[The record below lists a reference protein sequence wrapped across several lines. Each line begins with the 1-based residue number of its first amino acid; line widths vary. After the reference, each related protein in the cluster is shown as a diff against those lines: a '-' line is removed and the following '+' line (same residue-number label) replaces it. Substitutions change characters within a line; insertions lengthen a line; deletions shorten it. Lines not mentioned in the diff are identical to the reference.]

1 LADEKRPLQYE
12 LTYQDVIQILKFA
25 DESTFGK
32 LEIELD
38 GFKLSVESGGRTVV
52 PAAPAAA
59 RPTPPERKP
68 LPAATPAAPSAVE
81 AEPVNGIA
89 VRSVTG
95 GIFYRAPAPG
105 QPPFTEVGQSVKAGD
120 TLGLIELMK
129 LFTPVTAPSAGK
141 VRAFRVKDEQTVTAN
156 QVLVVIEPASN

>member
-1 LADEKRPLQYE
+1 MADEKRPLQYE
-12 LTYQDVIQILKFA
+12 LTYQDVIQILKSA

-38 GFKLSVESGGRTVV
+38 GFKLSLESGARAVV
-52 PAAPAAA
+52 PAAPGAA
-59 RPTPPERKP
+59 RPAPAERQSV
-68 LPAATPAAPSAVE
+68 PAATPAPSALE
-81 AEPVNGIA
+81 AEPVDGIA

-105 QPPFTEVGQSVKAGD
+105 QPPFTEAGQSVKAGD

-141 VRAFRVKDEQTVTAN
+141 VSAFRVTNEQVVTAN
-156 QVLVVIEPASN
+156 QVLVVLEPASS